1 MYSIIMSEEDEG
13 SVFDTN
19 TEIFAAWMLICMFGC
34 LTWLLYFLTVIR
46 VPPSPM
52 LEKVFGLIAVPS
64 VLPKHLYAGLEWI
77 KMKSGNYIAR
87 LRDLNKEI
95 DMKPLNT
102 DSGTS
107 DVVRSTSEDMS
118 AAIIGVPLEEDLEE
132 INDKENAVSV
142 SSSSPKAP
150 EPNQKQQVV
159 PTLVDLS

>member
-1 MYSIIMSEEDEG
+1 
-13 SVFDTN
+13 
-19 TEIFAAWMLICMFGC
+19 
-34 LTWLLYFLTVIR
+34 
-46 VPPSPM
+46 
-52 LEKVFGLIAVPS
+52 
-64 VLPKHLYAGLEWI
+64 
-77 KMKSGNYIAR
+77 MKSGNYIAR